1 MLGARIAASLD
12 EKKNLMNLQMT
23 VKNSCLMTQ
32 CLCFEVEIPL
42 ELMVYMAADFEKL
55 TWMKYG
61 LQDVELVGEKLAGL
75 QVKCVETVLE
85 KLRKTVVQ

>member
-1 MLGARIAASLD
+1 
-12 EKKNLMNLQMT
+12 MNLQMT